1 MRKISYGMFLI
12 TFFGLMSVN
21 GCTAEEKTFQGKV
34 IDAETLKPI
43 EGAVVVAVWNES
55 RATPISMTTRF
66 KGAKETL
73 TDKNGDWSITGPK
86 GMDMRDVNQA
96 AWLASAALGN
106 YFLEYPTF
114 TIYKPGYGR
123 PILEPGSFT
132 AFPYASQ
139 ERNIEGIIL
148 VRPGKTEEER
158 RQDSEEYGG
167 RGWSPFIPV
176 KDPEAKLRKL
186 EFTFEYP
193 EGVMKLGTEALGN
206 KGIRAY
212 FVYTVTGLV
221 KVTTKEERLRAMP
234 SLPVDGEER
243 LPLLLKMINEDRVR
257 LGYKPTG
264 GKGK

>member
-1 MRKISYGMFLI
+1 MRKTLFGMFLI
-12 TFFGLMSVN
+12 TFFGLMSVHAYP
-21 GCTAEEKTFQGKV
+21 AEDGTFHGKV

-43 EGAVVVAVWNES
+43 EGAVVVTVWREA
-55 RATPISMTTRF
+55 RATPVSSTFRF
-66 KGAKETL
+66 KDAKETL
-73 TDKNGDWSITGPK
+73 TDQNGEWSITGPK
-86 GMDMRDVNQA
+86 GEIKGVNEA
-96 AWLASAALGN
+96 AWLASAVLGN
-106 YFLEYPTF
+106 YFVDDPEF
-114 TIYKPGYGR
+114 FIYKPGYGR

-132 AFPYASQ
+132 AFPYVSQ

-158 RQDSEEYGG
+158 RQYSEEYGG

-176 KDPEAKLRKL
+176 KNPEAKLRKL

-206 KGIRAY
+206 KGIRPY
-212 FVYTVTGLV
+212 FVYTVDGLV

-243 LPLLLKMINEDRVR
+243 VPLLLKMINEDRVR